1 MKRFWIHIVL
11 ILLLSACVKEAD
23 YETPEYTGRY
33 IVVDGILTN
42 EARTQYL
49 YIHYNKSDLNDEP
62 IPVSGAEVILS
73 NEDATFQL
81 TEDQGETG
89 KYITDSIVIAQL
101 EKNYSL
107 LILYENNFYSAQAYM
122 VSGEPFPELTYKKD
136 EDSELYSIDYVA
148 SAFEADDPAMWEI
161 LIDWSAVPGYENV
174 NPEDCR
180 KKLLFYTL
188 PTLDVSQVF
197 APIVEQIL
205 FPVGAQID
213 QRRYSLSPE
222 HAAFARSLLLETS
235 WQGGV
240 FPSDPADVST
250 NLSEGA
256 LGFFGVCA
264 VNSLSLIV
272 TP

>member
-1 MKRFWIHIVL
+1 
-11 ILLLSACVKEAD
+11 
-23 YETPEYTGRY
+23 
-33 IVVDGILTN
+33 VV
-42 EARTQYL
+42 
-49 YIHYNKSDLNDEP
+49 
-62 IPVSGAEVILS
+62 
-73 NEDATFQL
+73 
-81 TEDQGETG
+81 
-89 KYITDSIVIAQL
+89 AQL

-136 EDSELYSIDYVA
+136 EDSELYRIDYVA
-148 SAFEADDPAMWEI
+148 SAFEEEDPAMWEI

-174 NPEDCR
+174 TPEDCR

-205 FPVGAQID
+205 FPAGAQID

-222 HAAFARSLLLETS
+222 HASFARSLLLETS

-240 FPSDPADVST
+240 FPSDPANVST

-264 VNSLSLIV
+264 VNSLSLTV